1 MIYDAMSRV
10 ELLESTSQTNFKDK
24 DSSTDAQA
32 LGNWREYEAF
42 RFPFPMHQAALFN
55 DCDAVSQY
63 LHSKHGCYR
72 IDINATDS
80 CGRTITHV
88 CAIESHLMLLLFI
101 LERRPNLEIKDCD
114 VRSTLFRR
122 QLVFFVMLANILSFA
137 LGLDRFTLGNGST
150 NSSRV
155 GQCRMSHKSS
165 KSGGS

>member
-1 MIYDAMSRV
+1 MSRV

-80 CGRTITHV
+80 CGRTITHI
-88 CAIESHLMLLLFI
+88 CAIEGHITLLSFI

-114 VRSTLFRR
+114 VRSTFIRP
-122 QLVFFVMLANILSFA
+122 QLIFFVTIPANILSFA
-137 LGLDRFTLGNGST
+137 LGLDRVTLGNRST

-155 GQCRMSHKSS
+155 AQCRMSHKSS
-165 KSGGS
+165 KSGNS